1 MSQIGIPDLVM
12 SKLIA
17 CMNFQ
22 VQDLC
27 VNHQNKLISRF
38 TFSFQRW
45 DENDQDVMEASLN
58 KHGKKQQKNPP
69 IGVSGRASAVDKES
83 CHHPPIQD
91 MTKISRPKH
100 SCQRHSHKGTTS
112 TNCSSTHSTADSR
125 YTTDSCRCSD
135 LTAGQCHCHCN
146 SSEVAPRPTSL
157 PQCKVLSESIPPP
170 PCSLESKAL
179 NRKNINKHSKC
190 KFLPPSSSSSHLE
203 NIPRSEVEYSPCKEG
218 CLISARKEIPQIVLQ
233 RELSCD
239 DSSDSSNV
247 VDVLYGANVELFKN
261 AKVLSDHRFRGKDDS
276 FVSPSLKVDTC
287 TDFVLHPLLSP
298 RSSNGSICSAR
309 SSNADSAVDILTP
322 DEELY
327 SVGDV
332 QIPADSVDWFTSSCD
347 SPQRDTTISL
357 AEAVLPIPA
366 VVISDHSEPLED
378 VAEDSY
384 CLDSG
389 TECRLTLR
397 RNASNSSL
405 CSNDSSLSSS
415 PALSR
420 TESNVSL
427 TETDEEIPVETK
439 PKVRYIDIFFLQT
452 FDSIRVVAFLE
463 KNSESDRP
471 KRLIF
476 TLTKK
481 KFFVQHVHQDRLFF
495 QYTLLFAQKH
505 MILIDILHS
514 YLLHEYMLLNH
525 I

>member
-1 MSQIGIPDLVM
+1 MT
-12 SKLIA
+12 
-17 CMNFQ
+17 FQ
-22 VQDLC
+22 VHDFFMSHWNRQ
-27 VNHQNKLISRF
+27 VSRF

-45 DENDQDVMEASLN
+45 DENDQNVMEASLN
-58 KHGKKQQKNPP
+58 NYGKKQQKDPP
-69 IGVSGRASAVDKES
+69 IGVSGRASADDKES

-112 TNCSSTHSTADSR
+112 TNCSSTHSTADCR
-125 YTTDSCRCSD
+125 CTTDSCRCSD

-146 SSEVAPRPTSL
+146 SSEVAPHPTSL
-157 PQCKVLSESIPPP
+157 PRCKVLSESIPPP
-170 PCSLESKAL
+170 SCSLESKAI

-190 KFLPPSSSSSHLE
+190 KISPSSSSSHLE
-203 NIPRSEVEYSPCKEG
+203 NIPRSEIEYSACKEG

-233 RELSCD
+233 RESSCG

-287 TDFVLHPLLSP
+287 TDFALHPLLSP
-298 RSSNGSICSAR
+298 RSSNGSICSVR

-332 QIPADSVDWFTSSCD
+332 QIPADSVDWFTSSSD
-347 SPQRDTTISL
+347 SPERDTTISL

-378 VAEDSY
+378 GAEDSY

-439 PKVRYIDIFFLQT
+439 PKVRLYIDVFFT
-452 FDSIRVVAFLE
+452 DFR
-463 KNSESDRP
+463 
-471 KRLIF
+471 
-476 TLTKK
+476 
-481 KFFVQHVHQDRLFF
+481 
-495 QYTLLFAQKH
+495 
-505 MILIDILHS
+505 
-514 YLLHEYMLLNH
+514 
-525 I
+525 